1 MKNKTNNSQLTVE
14 LQEQKAQLIDDLL
27 ATVTVMEELWRYHPD
42 NPNKKDIIEEYNILK
57 KIQSSIED
65 ELKEI
70 SESE

>member
-42 NPNKKDIIEEYNILK
+42 NHNKKDIIEEYNILK

>member
-1 MKNKTNNSQLTVE
+1 MENKTNNNQLTME
-14 LQEQKAQLIDDLL
+14 LQEQKSQLVDDLL

-57 KIQSSIED
+57 KIQSDIEE
-65 ELKEI
+65 ELREI